1 MKVARYMADIHLVV
15 AQQILVVTR
24 QQQVHHEATTLL
36 TITAA
41 APDHQWERGVQV
53 PQLLITITLGNRVQV
68 TAAVLGVIQVTTRV
82 LVLPGTTPIQ
92 IVHGIIQAQGVRG
105 AILHLAIPPLVVPA
119 VVADSLAVVD
129 LAVEVVVIAA
139 VADTEDGKN
148 IRSSFYS
155 T

>member
-1 MKVARYMADIHLVV
+1 MADIHLVV
-15 AQQILVVTR
+15 AQQILVVTH

-36 TITAA
+36 TITA